1 MSKNSFK
8 KQIQSRYQGRGNT
21 WVKVLKN
28 TKAYDLLQEKLNN
41 INDAKDYIVHIERE
55 GFGWLRF
62 SKVEGTE
69 SSPIEVFE
77 LRYRSS
83 KEDHPDCLIFMS
95 HNDALEMPLLG
106 NTPVKLQLEIDPN
119 NRKNKTKKI
128 ETFKTIIPKS
138 QTKAEEN
145 ISEDHVKQK
154 IEIIK
159 EAILKKPSDRE
170 LENWYEFLKLNDL
183 YEENV

>member
-8 KQIQSRYQGRGNT
+8 KKIQSRYQGRGNT

-28 TKAYDLLQEKLNN
+28 TKAYDLLQEKLEN
-41 INDAKDYIVHIERE
+41 INESQDYTNHIERE

-69 SSPIEVFE
+69 KEPIETFE
-77 LRYRSS
+77 LRYKSS
-83 KEDHPDCLIFMS
+83 KEDHPDCIISMS

-106 NTPVKLQLEIDPN
+106 NTPVKLQLEINPE
-119 NRKNKTKKI
+119 NRKVKAKKI
-128 ETFKTIIPKS
+128 ETFKITRSINKEKDVIK
-138 QTKAEEN
+138 EE
-145 ISEDHVKQK
+145 HVREK

-159 EAILKKPSDRE
+159 EAILKKPTDKE
-170 LENWYEFLKLNDL
+170 LEDWYEFLKLNHL

>member
-8 KQIQSRYQGRGNT
+8 KKIQSRYQGRGNT
-21 WVKVLKN
+21 WVKVLEN
-28 TKAYDLLQEKLNN
+28 TKAYDLLQEKLK
-41 INDAKDYIVHIERE
+41 IIDESQEYTCHIERE

-62 SKVEGTE
+62 SKVEGNE
-69 SSPIEVFE
+69 KEPIESFE

-83 KEDHPDCLIFMS
+83 KEDHPDCLISMP

-106 NTPVKLQLEIDPN
+106 NTPVKLQLETYPE
-119 NRKNKTKKI
+119 NRKVKAKKI
-128 ETFKTIIPKS
+128 ETFKTSRSTNKEKDLIK
-138 QTKAEEN
+138 EE
-145 ISEDHVKQK
+145 HVREK

-159 EAILKKPSDRE
+159 EAILKKPSDKE

>member
-8 KQIQSRYQGRGNT
+8 KKIQSRYQGRGNT

-28 TKAYDLLQEKLNN
+28 TKAYDLLQEKLEN
-41 INDAKDYIVHIERE
+41 INDSHEYSNHIERE

-62 SKVEGTE
+62 SKAEGNE
-69 SSPIEVFE
+69 KEPIETFE

-83 KEDHPDCLIFMS
+83 KEDHPDCTISMS

-106 NTPVKLQLEIDPN
+106 NTPVKLQLETNPEH
-119 NRKNKTKKI
+119 RKVKAKKI
-128 ETFKTIIPKS
+128 ETFKPTRSIKEEKDTI
-138 QTKAEEN
+138 N
-145 ISEDHVKQK
+145 EDHVREK

-170 LENWYEFLKLNDL
+170 LEDWYAFLKLNDL